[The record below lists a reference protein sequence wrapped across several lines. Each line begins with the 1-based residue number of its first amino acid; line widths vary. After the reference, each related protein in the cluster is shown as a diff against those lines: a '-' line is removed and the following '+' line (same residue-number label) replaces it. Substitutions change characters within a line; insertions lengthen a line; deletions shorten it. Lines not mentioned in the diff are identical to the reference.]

1 MPELVPEA
9 IALAEL
15 LERFSQSLL
24 AASPCEREA
33 ALAII
38 EEGIVTFGLV
48 WLDQNAS
55 LAKQGLSR
63 S

>member
-15 LERFSQSLL
+15 LERFGQSLL

-38 EEGIVTFGLV
+38 EEGIDMSGHPIIAVG
-48 WLDQNAS
+48 A
-55 LAKQGLSR
+55 
-63 S
+63 